1 MGNLFIFLL
10 IYDFRFIILCV
21 LCVHIIWRIKMN
33 ITLSADKTLI
43 EKARRYAKKQNT
55 TLNNL
60 VRAYLKKITGQ
71 ADDDKNADEFE
82 IIALEHGGKSSKD
95 YKFNREEIYKRAK

>member
-1 MGNLFIFLL
+1 
-10 IYDFRFIILCV
+10 
-21 LCVHIIWRIKMN
+21 MN

-60 VRAYLKKITGQ
+60 VRDYLKKITGY
-71 ADDDKNADEFE
+71 ADANKAADEFE
-82 IIALEHGGKSSKD
+82 AIAMENAGKSSKD
-95 YKFNREEIYKRAK
+95 YKFNRENIYKRTN

>member
-1 MGNLFIFLL
+1 MEKF
-10 IYDFRFIILCV
+10 
-21 LCVHIIWRIKMN
+21 MN

-60 VRAYLKKITGQ
+60 VRDYLRKITGQ
-71 ADDDKNADEFE
+71 TDSIKTADEFE
-82 IIALEHGGKSSKD
+82 SIALKHSGKSSKD

>member
-1 MGNLFIFLL
+1 
-10 IYDFRFIILCV
+10 
-21 LCVHIIWRIKMN
+21 MN

-60 VRAYLKKITGQ
+60 VRDYLRKITGHTDVEK
-71 ADDDKNADEFE
+71 AADEFE
-82 IIALEHGGKSSKD
+82 TIAMENGGKSSKE
-95 YKFNREEIYKRAK
+95 YKFNREEIYERTN